1 MKKIFLFFLAVA
13 TIAFVACSDDDEGNG
28 PTILDA
34 DGDGV
39 ADAIDNCPQVAN
51 ADQTDTDGDGSGDA
65 CDPPGTG
72 GTDDDGG
79 SMEAPVVNVDDNI
92 TSDVTWSAANIYR
105 LNGRIAVESGAT
117 LTIEAGTIIKG
128 APGQGSNAT
137 ALLVARGATI
147 EAVGT
152 STAPIIMTSTD
163 DEIQPGMV
171 ESPNLTENDRG
182 LWGGLIV
189 LGAAPISVAD
199 NSGTAQIEG
208 IPATDVNGNYG
219 GNEVGDSSGTIQYV
233 SVRHGGT
240 NIGSGNEINGI
251 TFGGVGNGTTVNF
264 IEVVA
269 NVDDGVEFF
278 GGSVNASNVIV
289 WAQNDDAVDID
300 QAYTGTVSNVV
311 VAQGA
316 GSDHAFEIDGPEGN
330 APGSYTIENATLF
343 GSDSGEIADYRSGAT
358 GANNN
363 VFVSNFNTSADIEFD
378 NNAVT
383 QNFLDDNL
391 TFDTWVVELADG
403 DTRAVADLLNE
414 RVACLTNGD
423 CEDENS
429 DGLDDET
436 GEPIEFEDELITD
449 QAAAA
454 AFLSA
459 GTMGGADTSQFS
471 GWSIAGIALGF

>member
-1 MKKIFLFFLAVA
+1 MKKFFLFFLAVA

-39 ADAIDNCPQVAN
+39 ADAIDNCPQNAN
-51 ADQTDTDGDGSGDA
+51 ADQMDSDGDGSGDA

-79 SMEAPVVNVDDNI
+79 SMDAPVVNVDDNI
-92 TSDVTWSAANIYR
+92 TSDVTWTASNIYR
-105 LNGRIAVESGAT
+105 LNGRIAVEAGAT

-189 LGAAPISVAD
+189 LGGAPISVAD

-208 IPATDVNGNYG
+208 IPATDINGSYG
-219 GNEVGDSSGTIQYV
+219 GDDVGDSSGTLQYI

-278 GGSVNASNVIV
+278 GGAVNASNVIV

-330 APGSYTIENATLF
+330 APGAFTVENATLF
-343 GSDSGEIADYRSGAT
+343 GNADASKGELGDYRDGAT
-358 GANNN
+358 GATNN
-363 VFVSNFNTSADIEFD
+363 VFATGFPEGKDIELD
-378 NNAVT
+378 NNGVT
-383 QNFLDDNL
+383 QNALDDSL
-391 TFDTWVVELADG
+391 TFSDWVVELPTGFSGEVTDI
-403 DTRAVADLLNE
+403 LNV
-414 RVACLTNGD
+414 RVGCIEN
-423 CEDENS
+423 CED
-429 DGLDDET
+429 DDDT
-436 GEPIEFEDELITD
+436 NDVFEMAITD
-449 QAAAA
+449 DAQNLALAG
-454 AFLSA
+454 FLSA
-459 GTMGGADTSQFS
+459 GTSGGADTSQFA